1 MKIIGI
7 SVGDPAGI
15 GTEILVKSFRTIGKI
30 HSAVPLVIGDIP
42 IIEKNLGF
50 TAEPFKVNVVKTF
63 RDFEKER
70 LNIYSP
76 DIIRNKNFPK
86 GKDSKLTGNASF
98 LYVTEAIKLWKQGFI
113 DALVTL
119 PISKKAWNLAG
130 HNYSGHTEL
139 LAKELGVK
147 KYAMIMMAG
156 KLKVLLV
163 TTHIPLK
170 EVAKTLT
177 VSLVVDKVC
186 TGYESLVRM
195 GIKNPVVG
203 IAALN
208 PHAGEGGIMGIEENN
223 VIGPAMKIIRGKG
236 IRCIGPFPSDTIFK
250 RASDGE
256 MDMVAA
262 MYHDQ
267 GMIPL
272 KTFYFSKLVNYTAG
286 LGMVRTSPGH
296 GTGFDIAYKGKA
308 DPSAFIESYKVA
320 VRLLKSSLVP
330 LFQRGKE

>member
-1 MKIIGI
+1 M
-7 SVGDPAGI
+7 V
-15 GTEILVKSFRTIGKI
+15 
-30 HSAVPLVIGDIP
+30 
-42 IIEKNLGF
+42 
-50 TAEPFKVNVVKTF
+50 
-63 RDFEKER
+63 
-70 LNIYSP
+70 
-76 DIIRNKNFPK
+76 
-86 GKDSKLTGNASF
+86 
-98 LYVTEAIKLWKQGFI
+98 EAIQLWKKGLI

-119 PISKKAWNLAG
+119 PISKNAWHEAG

-139 LAKELGVK
+139 LAEELGVK
-147 KYAMIMMAG
+147 KYAMIMIAG

-170 EVAKTLT
+170 DVAKALT
-177 VSLVVDKVC
+177 VTLVVDKVC

-203 IAALN
+203 VAALN
-208 PHAGEGGIMGIEENN
+208 PHAGEGGIMGGEEKN
-223 VIGPAMKIIRGKG
+223 VIKPAIKIIRGKG

-272 KTFYFSKLVNYTAG
+272 KTFYFNKLVNYTAG

-320 VRLLKSSLVP
+320 VRLLQCSGAIHRTAASMGDEWNFLHCTNLWPYFRQKALTSKNIWGSTCS
-330 LFQRGKE
+330 